1 MAAKTRV
8 KKELR
13 VVSLWAVVIMVCSLI
28 SSMTTQV
35 EALGRRGVVGGRTE
49 IEGVKSNQEVQD
61 LGKYC
66 VDQYNVNINNVNN
79 GHGDLMLRFSEV
91 LEAERQV
98 VSGIKY
104 YLKISAVAVST
115 GLPHTFDAQV
125 VVKPWLHSKHLLSFA
140 PSSSSSSSPPSFHAS
155 LYYGL
160 SQLASSNFVM

>member
-8 KKELR
+8 KNELR
-13 VVSLWAVVIMVCSLI
+13 VVCLVIMVCSLI

-35 EALGRRGVVGGRTE
+35 AALGRRGVVVVGGRTE
-49 IEGVKSNQEVQD
+49 IEGVKGNQEVQD

-66 VDQYNVNINNVNN
+66 VDQYNVNINNNVNN
-79 GHGDLMLRFSEV
+79 GDLMLRFSEV

-140 PSSSSSSSPPSFHAS
+140 PSSSSYLLPLRMVVPSKAS
-155 LYYGL
+155 
-160 SQLASSNFVM
+160 